1 MPLRLPLA
9 TCTLLSPSF
18 LCAVPLLA
26 NPNTDVLSRFGLPL
40 RERRS
45 LYSLF
50 LSFLH
55 EAPPAPERRR
65 PRRHR
70 LPSSPSQAPS
80 IGGPLATP
88 VRPKLHAFVQYESIN
103 VAEKTAKPSQ
113 AWGRRDMMEKNPGK
127 KKMLLYLSNDQ
138 SNNLRSLLSNLMLTS
153 RGIWGRAELVCGQQ
167 Q

>member
-88 VRPKLHAFVQYESIN
+88 VRPK
-103 VAEKTAKPSQ
+103 AKPSQ

-153 RGIWGRAELVCGQQ
+153 RGIWGRAEPRLSPGKRT
-167 Q
+167 